1 LSSHGQ
7 GGVADAIRVGMS
19 QRPGGVIIGS
29 DPVEAA
35 VAESLRQVSHGAGS
49 ETEGR
54 REAGGRLAVLGALE

>member
-1 LSSHGQ
+1 
-7 GGVADAIRVGMS
+7 MS
-19 QRPGGVIIGS
+19 QRAGSVIIGS

-49 ETEGR
+49 EAEGR